1 MNKKI
6 ILSLSVIGVV
16 AAIAIG
22 GTIAYFSDTETSVG
36 NTFTAGTIDIGLD
49 AKSGQAVETVSGDLD
64 LKPSQT
70 GWTTSVITNT
80 GTNPAEIWKS
90 ISNVDNREHGIV
102 DPERKYYN
110 EYPGSENWLMSNWIH
125 YDMLVTKP
133 AEYLFSNT
141 YPVSDGTV
149 GNLEVTVAED
159 GDWMVWTFDFP
170 VEQFTGAGNLNVGLI
185 IATDGEGNGPAFQI
199 HNDDGADTNF
209 TDGTWLYS
217 PWGPTI
223 SNGWNG
229 WHSDSDNTLVSNL
242 AWVEAIGQ
250 RNTPWDGLV
259 SGDGVMEIRIKKS
272 SLGES
277 FHWAA
282 SPTVGSGFYAPAYD
296 VAMQIPTGFGWG
308 TPLVTMS
315 IPNYIEAISA
325 ETILTIL
332 ESVGFYLTPN
342 QGGDNG
348 VESHWIYLGVLDPEE
363 SMTVKQ
369 SYHLDSSVDNWA
381 QSDRVFFDVSF
392 MAQQTTPLP
401 EEPTNVLSG
410 YGR

>member
-133 AEYLFSNT
+133 VELYSYSETIAEVVVNVTDDGEWLKWT
-141 YPVSDGTV
+141 YTYADIPTHTPKMTVAIDYSTGFAITTFDDGSHDGWYYAPDPDVVEATRVRLGDYDGYDGTEAGYEWV
-149 GNLEVTVAED
+149 KTTASANVLTV
-159 GDWMVWTFDFP
+159 
-170 VEQFTGAGNLNVGLI
+170 
-185 IATDGEGNGPAFQI
+185 
-199 HNDDGADTNF
+199 
-209 TDGTWLYS
+209 S
-217 PWGPTI
+217 
-223 SNGWNG
+223 
-229 WHSDSDNTLVSNL
+229 
-242 AWVEAIGQ
+242 
-250 RNTPWDGLV
+250 
-259 SGDGVMEIRIKKS
+259 IKKS
-272 SLGES
+272 ALNDTFKWHG
-277 FHWAA
+277 
-282 SPTVGSGFYAPAYD
+282 YANYNGAQVWIND
-296 VAMQIPTGFGWG
+296 TETGTGYEVNQFE
-308 TPLVTMS
+308 VT
-315 IPNYIEAISA
+315 IR
-325 ETILTIL
+325 ETILEIL
-332 ESVGFYLTPN
+332 ETAGFYLTPN
-342 QGGDNG
+342 QGADNG

-381 QSDRVFFDVSF
+381 QSDRVFFDVNF

-401 EEPTNVLSG
+401 EVPDSVLYG
-410 YGR
+410 YSRI